1 MVMNSDGATYYFSED
16 WILEH
21 LVDVDGM
28 WHVDY
33 AGHESAGEVF
43 DLFGDTRIVVPF
55 TAAYPK
61 REVARQLVK
70 SMNRGR
76 NTDPRDGENG

>member
-1 MVMNSDGATYYFSED
+1 MVMNADGATYYFSED
-16 WILEH
+16 WIYEH
-21 LVDVDGM
+21 LVDLDGV

-43 DLFGDTRIVVPF
+43 DLFKDTRVVVPF
-55 TAAYPK
+55 TSKYPR